1 MKKLLMT
8 SVAAATAM
16 AMAPNAMA
24 DDHMEMQVELTAQ
37 QQAMYDGWS
46 DANRMTYDAWP
57 ADVQAYYWTL
67 TPMQTRAWWQL
78 TDEQRVAI
86 FEMAPAQRAAT
97 WQSISQQMNQRSA
110 TAQTATTTDA
120 TTDPRYQSN
129 AVVQTTPASTRSAKG
144 EYPIC
149 RGDMT
154 DGCIQPRAAG
164 KNWGNRPLDYWPGKP
179 ASEMDDD
186 S

>member
-24 DDHMEMQVELTAQ
+24 DDHMEMQVELTTQ

-46 DANRMTYDAWP
+46 DANRMAYDAWP

-67 TPMQTRAWWQL
+67 TPMQAEAWWQL

-86 FEMAPAQRAAT
+86 FEMVPAQRAAT
-97 WQSISQQMNQRSA
+97 WQSISQQMNKRSA
-110 TAQTATTTDA
+110 TTQSASSTNV
-120 TTDPRYQSN
+120 RYQSG
-129 AVVQTTPASTRSAKG
+129 AVVQTVPANTVQG
-144 EYPIC
+144 DYPIC
-149 RGDMT
+149 ADGRT
-154 DGCIQPRAAG
+154 DACIQPRAAG